1 MNCANSWY
9 FADGA
14 GSYLAPEVS
23 LTDRVIG
30 TGNCSLPGVCKQ
42 PITQLSLDIIVSADS
57 FVVFRSPTDPQKL
70 LRAQMQETYSQS
82 LSGHTG
88 MGTWELGLGTDGWY
102 RHGAAQEVLVNC
114 RK

>member
-1 MNCANSWY
+1 MQPARGLQA
-9 FADGA
+9 ADHAAVA
-14 GSYLAPEVS
+14 GHH
-23 LTDRVIG
+23 RK
-30 TGNCSLPGVCKQ
+30 CS
-42 PITQLSLDIIVSADS
+42 DS

>member
-1 MNCANSWY
+1 
-9 FADGA
+9 
-14 GSYLAPEVS
+14 
-23 LTDRVIG
+23 
-30 TGNCSLPGVCKQ
+30 
-42 PITQLSLDIIVSADS
+42 
-57 FVVFRSPTDPQKL
+57 
-70 LRAQMQETYSQS
+70 MQETYSQS